1 MDKPPAKDINFG
13 EEDGTMS
20 DESEAG
26 PETETLEGPAK
37 AVFHT
42 VGMTLNARL
51 AFVDFGGLHDQRS
64 LQNLIPVI
72 NPRKL
77 ILFGGS
83 ESETQ
88 TLALD
93 CKTLLAAKEGELS
106 GEPTVD
112 IFTPLV
118 GQIIDASV
126 DTSAWTVKLSRDLV
140 KRLQWQSVHKM
151 GVVTLTG
158 ELRGEQPSAQHF
170 DAATIKNKK
179 QKLLKPDPEG
189 EHTAAESRIG
199 LTEIHPVLD
208 LVPMAA
214 AAAIR
219 SIAQPLHVGDLR
231 LADLRRLMGNMGYTA
246 EFRGE
251 GTLLIDGNVA
261 VRKLG
266 MGKIVVEGSLYG
278 SVMLSTSRPTNT
290 FYDVRKTIYEG
301 LAVIGGG

>member
-1 MDKPPAKDINFG
+1 
-13 EEDGTMS
+13 
-20 DESEAG
+20 
-26 PETETLEGPAK
+26 
-37 AVFHT
+37 
-42 VGMTLNARL
+42 MTLNARL

-83 ESETQ
+83 KNETQ

-93 CKTLLAAKEGELS
+93 CKTLLAAREGALS

-118 GQIIDASV
+118 GQVIDASV

-140 KRLQWQSVHKM
+140 KRLQWQNVHKM

-158 ELRGEQPSAQHF
+158 ELRGEQPSAQHS
-170 DAATIKNKK
+170 DAAIIKNKK
-179 QKLLKPDPEG
+179 QKLLQADSEEERTAPEP
-189 EHTAAESRIG
+189 RKG
-199 LTEIHPVLD
+199 LTKLHPVLD
-208 LVPMAA
+208 LVPAA
-214 AAAIR
+214 AAAATR

-231 LADLRRLMGNMGYTA
+231 LADLRRLMGKVGYTA

-266 MGKIVVEGSLYG
+266 MGKIVVEGSPYS
-278 SVMLSTSRPTNT
+278 SVTLSAGRPANT
-290 FYDVRKTIYEG
+290 FYDVRRTIYEG